1 MNKIAKV
8 QFVGLV
14 TSKTPVVFWRKGWP
28 DINKYLPFIR
38 IERKTKLISKFY
50 DVCKRRSE
58 FVDDFVLEQLSVSGI
73 SFACAR
79 QKVMVKSR
87 WPFVFQRD
95 YVRKWRWCPNYG
107 HPAVS
112 ARNRYNDN
120 MYTPLIFLPVF
131 KFRFCYRSRLLTLT
145 KPITS

>member
-1 MNKIAKV
+1 MMNKIAKV

-50 DVCKRRSE
+50 DICKRRSE

-79 QKVMVKSR
+79 
-87 WPFVFQRD
+87 
-95 YVRKWRWCPNYG
+95 
-107 HPAVS
+107 
-112 ARNRYNDN
+112 
-120 MYTPLIFLPVF
+120 
-131 KFRFCYRSRLLTLT
+131 
-145 KPITS
+145 